1 MKPFWLAVQFLTR
14 LPVPAQ
20 TGYQPVDWGRSVL
33 AYPLVGLLLGLLL
46 AALHYAVRGA
56 DIQLQAALLV
66 AAWALFTGGLHLD
79 GLADSADAW
88 IGGHGDPGRTLE
100 IMKDPRTGPAG
111 VVAIV
116 LVLLVKFAALAALL
130 KTPAWP
136 ALVLA
141 PVLGR
146 TALVGLALTTPYVRP
161 GGLGAALTEH
171 LPRKAAAGALLA
183 VAAAILFFAGWGGAG
198 PLLTVSA
205 AGFLLRHWMVRRIR
219 GMTGDTLGASVELLE
234 ALALV
239 TLALQGG

>member
-1 MKPFWLAVQFLTR
+1 MNPFWLALQFLTR
-14 LPVPAQ
+14 LPVPARI
-20 TGYQPVDWGRSVL
+20 GYQPQDWGRSVL
-33 AYPLVGLLLGLLL
+33 AYPLVGLLVGLIL
-46 AALHYAVRGA
+46 AALHYALRDA
-56 DIQLQAALLV
+56 DAQLQAALLV
-66 AAWALFTGGLHLD
+66 AAWALLTGGLHLD

-130 KTPAWP
+130 RTAAWP
-136 ALVLA
+136 TLVLA
-141 PVLGR
+141 PMLGR
-146 TALVGLALTTPYVRP
+146 SALIGLALTTPYVRP

-171 LPRKAAAGALLA
+171 LPRTASGAVLLA
-183 VAAAILFFAGWGGAG
+183 VAAAVPFFAGWSGVGA
-198 PLLTVSA
+198 LLAVSA
-205 AGFLLRHWMVRRIR
+205 AAILLRRLMVRRIR

-239 TLALQGG
+239 ILALQGS

>member
-1 MKPFWLAVQFLTR
+1 MKPFWLALQFLTR

-20 TGYQPVDWGRSVL
+20 SSYQPRDWGRSVL
-33 AYPLVGLLLGLLL
+33 AYPLVGLLLGLIL
-46 AALHYAVRGA
+46 AALHYALKGA
-56 DIQLQAALLV
+56 DFQLQAALLV
-66 AAWALFTGGLHLD
+66 AAWALLTGGLHLD

-130 KTPAWP
+130 KTPIWP
-136 ALVLA
+136 VLVLA

-146 TALVGLALTTPYVRP
+146 TALIGLALTTPYVRP
-161 GGLGAALTEH
+161 GGLGAALTGH
-171 LPRKAAAGALLA
+171 LPRKAAVTVLLA
-183 VAAAILFFAGWGGAG
+183 VAAAVLFFAGWSGASV
-198 PLLTVSA
+198 LLTVSVTVL
-205 AGFLLRHWMVRRIR
+205 LLRQLMVRRIR

-239 TLALQGG
+239 ALALQGS